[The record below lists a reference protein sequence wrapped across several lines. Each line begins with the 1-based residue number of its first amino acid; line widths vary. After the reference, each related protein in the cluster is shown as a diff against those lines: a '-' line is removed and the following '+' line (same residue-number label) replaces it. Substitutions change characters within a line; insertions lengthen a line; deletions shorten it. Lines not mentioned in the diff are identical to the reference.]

1 MVMLSAENLTRRFG
15 ERVAVDG
22 LSFTLERGEALGMLG
37 PNGAGKSTTFA
48 LLTGMLTPHSGR
60 ILFDGKPLSP
70 TDAAFRS
77 RIGVVFQKP
86 SVDEKLTALENMKL
100 GAALYGLPARIA
112 NPRIEKLL
120 EMVELSERKGEPV
133 ERYSGGMKRRLELA
147 RVFLHEPELL
157 ILDEPTTGLDIAVS
171 RKIWQKLLELKRESR
186 TALLLTTHDP
196 EEAALCD
203 RIAILDHGRLI
214 AKGTP
219 TELAARVGGDVVTI
233 EGEDPEQLLSDLHG
247 LLGTGDDLG
256 GRIVDGK
263 LVFEKP
269 NAHELIPRIAEALPG
284 RLRSI
289 NMRPPTLGDVF
300 VKLTGRSLANESK
313 KGKAA

>member
-15 ERVAVDG
+15 SRIAVDG

-48 LLTGMLTPHSGR
+48 LLTGMLDAHGGR
-60 ILFDGKPLSP
+60 VLYNGQPTSP
-70 TDAAFRS
+70 TDPAFRA

-86 SVDEKLTALENMKL
+86 SLDDKLTGRENMKL
-100 GAALYGLPARIA
+100 GAALYGLPSRVA

-120 EMVELSERKGEPV
+120 EMVELADRGNEPV

-171 RKIWQKLLELKRESR
+171 RRIWAKLLELKRESR

-196 EEAALCD
+196 EEASLCD
-203 RIAILDHGRLI
+203 RIAVLDKGRLI
-214 AKGTP
+214 AEGTP
-219 TELAARVGGDVVTI
+219 SQLAARVGGDVVSI
-233 EGEDPEQLLSDLHG
+233 EAEDAELVARELNELLDLEA
-247 LLGTGDDLG
+247 
-256 GRIVDGK
+256 RVVEGK
-263 LVFEKP
+263 VIFERP
-269 NAHELIPRIAEALPG
+269 HAHELIPRVAEALPG
-284 RLRSI
+284 KLRSI
-289 NMRPPTLGDVF
+289 SMRPPTLGDVF
-300 VKLTGRSLANESK
+300 VKLTGRSLAQEPSK
-313 KGKAA
+313 EEAA

>member
-1 MVMLSAENLTRRFG
+1 MVMLCAENLTRRFG
-15 ERVAVDG
+15 SRTAVDG

-48 LLTGMLTPHSGR
+48 LLTGMLEAHGGR
-60 ILFDGKPLSP
+60 IVFDGQPISP
-70 TDAAFRS
+70 TDPAFRA

-86 SVDEKLTALENMKL
+86 SLDDKLTGRENMKL
-100 GAALYGLPARIA
+100 GAALYGLPSRVA
-112 NPRIEKLL
+112 NPRIEKFL
-120 EMVELSERKGEPV
+120 EMVELTDRADEPV

-171 RKIWQKLLELKRESR
+171 RRIWSKLLELKRESR

-203 RIAILDHGRLI
+203 RIAVLDRGRII
-214 AKGTP
+214 AEGTP
-219 TELAARVGGDVVTI
+219 SQLAARVGGDVVSI
-233 EGEDPEQLLSDLHG
+233 ETDEAEPVLADLNTRFG
-247 LLGTGDDLG
+247 IDARL
-256 GRIVDGK
+256 VEGK
-263 LVFEKP
+263 VVFEQP
-269 NAHELIPRIAEALPG
+269 GAHELVPRIVEALPG

-289 NMRPPTLGDVF
+289 SMRPPTLGDVF
-300 VKLTGRSLANESK
+300 VKLTGRSLAQEATK
-313 KGKAA
+313 DEAA